1 LTTRKPEVTPRLRL
15 QPVASRHPKTKHL
28 LRLNALRVFDV
39 AARHLNFKDAAAE
52 LGVTNSAVS
61 IQIKNIEEALG
72 AKLFGRHGHQ
82 MTLTPEGKRYFAS
95 IHAGLRIIADATSE
109 FSKAVADHSN

>member
-1 LTTRKPEVTPRLRL
+1 MTTRKPEVTPRLRL

-82 MTLTPEGKRYFAS
+82 MSLTPEGKRFFKS
-95 IHAGLRIIADATSE
+95 IHVGLRIIADAINE
-109 FSKAVADHSN
+109 FSKAAR